1 MTRQIPRMEKGAA
14 DSMSIAATLVYI
26 LDISGEIMS
35 RMSVRIRQR
44 RKQIMEVTM
53 TFRPTLSETHIAVK
67 YVGLPSSKDVLGKA
81 LSTTAM
87 IASTAGGGKARGPHN
102 ELLYKLKDTNYVRHT
117 RGGQV
122 YQSWNSDD
130 TPSRTPNYEASVH
143 LSD

>member
-14 DSMSIAATLVYI
+14 DSMSIAATLIYI
-26 LDISGEIMS
+26 LDISGERIS

-44 RKQIMEVTM
+44 RKQIMKVTM
-53 TFRPTLSETHIAVK
+53 TFKPTLIETHIAVK
-67 YVGLPSSKDVLGKA
+67 WVGLPFSKDVLGKA

-87 IASTAGGGKARGPHN
+87 IASTAGGEARGRHN
-102 ELLYKLKDTNYVRHT
+102 ELLYKMKDTNYVRHT

-130 TPSRTPNYEASVH
+130 TPFRTPNYEASVH